1 MRARAE
7 AKAKSGMARH
17 DTAADGVRSVTRAL
31 AILNAFSGKRFLTLG
46 EVAQATGLDK
56 ATTRRLLL
64 TLMGARFVVQDP
76 ATQRYGLGGAI
87 RALAASVV
95 EHFDL
100 RTTAA
105 PVLAEI
111 AAELHTT
118 MFISVYRDGAA
129 VCLDRI
135 HDIHGMEV
143 RWWAVG
149 GTLPLNCGGA
159 PKLLL
164 AYQSP
169 EEIDRV
175 LTGPLPPM
183 TPKSITDPAVLRRQL
198 VAIRKRGW
206 ELAVDDVAVGL
217 SAVAVPVLDA
227 DGSIVCALSMGGLT
241 PQMVQRGQPLHLE
254 RLQAAATVVRAR
266 IL

>member
-1 MRARAE
+1 MAKNDGAAHFSTE
-7 AKAKSGMARH
+7 A
-17 DTAADGVRSVTRAL
+17 AAPEGVRAVTRAL
-31 AILNAFSGKRFLTLG
+31 AILNAFAGRGFMALG
-46 EVAQATGLDK
+46 EIAQATGLDK
-56 ATTRRLLL
+56 ATTRRILL
-64 TLMGARFVVQDP
+64 TLIAGRFVVQDT

-87 RALAASVV
+87 RTLSASVV

-100 RTTAA
+100 RATAG

-118 MFISVYRDGAA
+118 MFISVYRDGSA

-135 HDIHGMEV
+135 HDIHGLEV

-169 EEIDRV
+169 AEINRA
-175 LTGPLPPM
+175 LARPLVAL
-183 TPKSITDPAVLRRQL
+183 TPKSVIDSSVLRRQIER
-198 VAIRKRGW
+198 IRERGW
-206 ELAVDDVAVGL
+206 EFAVDDVTVGL
-217 SAVAVPVLDA
+217 SALAVPVLDG
-227 DGSIVCALSMGGLT
+227 DGTVVCALSMGGLT
-241 PQMVQRGQPLHLE
+241 PQMARSGQPLHLE
-254 RLQAAATVVRAR
+254 RLQAAAEAVRAR
-266 IL
+266 II

>member
-1 MRARAE
+1 MPRNG
-7 AKAKSGMARH
+7 STSLPVRH
-17 DTAADGVRSVTRAL
+17 DAAKDGVRAVTRAL
-31 AILNAFSGKRFLTLG
+31 AILNAFAGRGFMTLG
-46 EVAQATGLDK
+46 EIAEATALDK
-56 ATTRRLLL
+56 ATARRLLL
-64 TLMGARFVVQDP
+64 TLIGGRFVVQDG

-87 RALAASVV
+87 RALSASVV

-100 RTTAA
+100 RATAA

-164 AYQSP
+164 AFQP
-169 EEIDRV
+169 PAEIDRA
-175 LTGPLPPM
+175 LAQPLSHL
-183 TPKSITDPAVLRRQL
+183 TPKSITDPRALRRQL
-198 VAIRKRGW
+198 AQIRERGF
-206 ELAVDDVAVGL
+206 EFAVDDVAVGL
-217 SAVAVPVLDA
+217 SALAVPVLDG
-227 DGSIVCALSMGGLT
+227 DGTIICALSMGGLT
-241 PQMVQRGQPLHLE
+241 PQMVHRGQPRHLK
-254 RLQAAATVVRAR
+254 RLRAAAAAVRER
-266 IL
+266 MI

>member
-1 MRARAE
+1 MAKREDERSARGE
-7 AKAKSGMARH
+7 
-17 DTAADGVRSVTRAL
+17 GVRAVTRAL
-31 AILNAFSGKRFLTLG
+31 SILNAFAGRGFMALG
-46 EVAQATGLDK
+46 EIAEATGLDK
-56 ATTRRLLL
+56 GTVRRILL
-64 TLMGARFVVQDP
+64 TLIAGRFVVQDA
-76 ATQRYGLGGAI
+76 ATQHYGLGGAI
-87 RALAASVV
+87 RALSASVV

-100 RTTAA
+100 RATAA

-164 AYQSP
+164 AFQP
-169 EEIDRV
+169 PAEIDRALSRP
-175 LTGPLPPM
+175 LTQL
-183 TPKSITDPAVLRRQL
+183 TPKSITDPSVLRRQI
-198 VAIRKRGW
+198 AKIRERGW
-206 ELAVDDVAVGL
+206 EFAIDDVAVGL
-217 SAVAVPVLDA
+217 SALAVPVLDG
-227 DGSIVCALSMGGLT
+227 DGTLVCALSMGGLT
-241 PQMVQRGQPLHLE
+241 PQMARRGQPLHLA
-254 RLQAAATVVRAR
+254 RLQAAAEAVRAR
-266 IL
+266 II

>member
-1 MRARAE
+1 MA
-7 AKAKSGMARH
+7 AKSVAGKSLRGEPPAE
-17 DTAADGVRSVTRAL
+17 GVRAVTRAL
-31 AILNAFSGKRFLTLG
+31 SILNAFAGRGFMTLG
-46 EVAQATGLDK
+46 EIAETTKLDK

-64 TLMGARFVVQDP
+64 TLINGRFVVQDA

-87 RALAASVV
+87 RALSASVV

-100 RTTAA
+100 RATAA

-118 MFISVYRDGAA
+118 MFVSVYRDGAA

-149 GTLPLNCGGA
+149 GTLPFNCGGA

-164 AYQSP
+164 AFQP
-169 EEIDRV
+169 PAEIDRALSRP
-175 LTGPLPPM
+175 LTPL
-183 TPKSITDPAVLRRQL
+183 TPKSIMDPRVLRRQI
-198 VAIRKRGW
+198 AKIRERGW
-206 ELAVDDVAVGL
+206 EFAIDDVAVGL
-217 SAVAVPVLDA
+217 SALAVPVLDKDNA
-227 DGSIVCALSMGGLT
+227 IVCSLSMAGLT
-241 PQMVQRGQPLHLE
+241 PQMVHRGQPRYLK
-254 RLQAAATVVRAR
+254 RLQAAAQSVRAR
-266 IL
+266 IN

>member
-1 MRARAE
+1 
-7 AKAKSGMARH
+7 MAQRIVAGEEQAAG
-17 DTAADGVRSVTRAL
+17 TAAPEGVRAVTRAL
-31 AILNAFSGKRFLTLG
+31 SILNAFAGRGFMTLG
-46 EVAQATGLDK
+46 EIAAATQLDK

-64 TLMGARFVVQDP
+64 TLIGGRFVVQDA

-87 RALAASVV
+87 RALSASVV

-100 RTTAA
+100 RATAA

-118 MFISVYRDGAA
+118 MFVSVYRDGAA

-164 AYQSP
+164 AFQSP
-169 EEIDRV
+169 AEIDRMLARP
-175 LTGPLPPM
+175 LTQL
-183 TPKSITDPAVLRRQL
+183 TPKSTMDPRALRRQL
-198 VAIRKRGW
+198 DKIRARGW
-206 ELAVDDVAVGL
+206 EFAVDDVAVGL
-217 SAVAVPVLDA
+217 SALAVPVLDH
-227 DGSIVCALSMGGLT
+227 DGTIVGALSMGGLT
-241 PQMVQRGQPLHLE
+241 PQMVRRGQPIHLK
-254 RLQAAATVVRAR
+254 RLQAAAETVRAR
-266 IL
+266 II